1 MSRSL
6 RPRLDHHDRPPCQT
20 PTRTAHARAP
30 ALSASSRIDGITP
43 PFTRDTP
50 SLDTSSSYMRAR
62 REPEGCPTYSDGPVL
77 DGTRVQVNAKAGPF
91 TCMLC
96 VGPLFAE
103 GDNAELQP
111 YLDGTKQVPLP
122 TYFIDGLP
130 HGRCD
135 HIPRAWLPSYRATLV
150 FGTRRVALV
159 WCDAWGV
166 TMCMGTRSRC
176 GVRAFPMGSAAPR
189 NLERTTGFRV
199 RVLGVVE
206 QGAEVEECRV
216 M

>member
-1 MSRSL
+1 M
-6 RPRLDHHDRPPCQT
+6 
-20 PTRTAHARAP
+20 
-30 ALSASSRIDGITP
+30 
-43 PFTRDTP
+43 
-50 SLDTSSSYMRAR
+50 
-62 REPEGCPTYSDGPVL
+62 
-77 DGTRVQVNAKAGPF
+77 QVNAKAGPF

-166 TMCMGTRSRC
+166 TMCMDTRSRC

-189 NLERTTGFRV
+189 NLERTLGFE
-199 RVLGVVE
+199 LGFWAWLSKARKLRSA
-206 QGAEVEECRV
+206 G
-216 M
+216 